1 MLHSWALVIGGA
13 ALAAPVVIHLLTRP
27 RPARLPLSTI
37 RFVQEVVRQRRARN
51 RLRDWLILLLRTAA
65 VALLA
70 LAIAR
75 PLAGERQRAASDEP
89 TANVQ
94 RVVLVDVSQSMAA
107 EKGAVRI
114 FERARAIAA
123 RQLADRSG
131 LQANLILAGATPQ
144 SVFDRTSSNFA
155 ALRDALSEAA
165 VLPERLNVQA
175 ALNRAAEMLARPG
188 GGPEVRRELIV
199 VSDFQRASWAAADFS
214 TLPVDTAIQLE
225 SVTLKETPAN
235 VALLRAG
242 PRGRVEQGREF
253 RLEVDVGNY
262 SGAPRKVE
270 VQLMLDASV
279 YQLSGSC
286 PPGVKTTLGAD
297 VTLREPGWRFG
308 EARLLAVDDALAA
321 DDRRALAVHVR
332 PPPSYLLVTRQ
343 RAAEKPSS
351 SYYLQRAL
359 APAAP
364 REGKSAAGRSNEA
377 KAGEAVVRGDPS
389 RLELDSLA
397 AADLI
402 VLDHPGKLSEAMLKQ
417 LASLLERGR
426 GVLYVAAEPI
436 DATNLSVLAK
446 AAGASLQMPVEF
458 VPPPAGQVR
467 RGLFLADVKR
477 REPPFSVFG
486 EEATAAIAGLRFSGG
501 LASRRREDA
510 LLDDV
515 RAAYNDQSACLVVT
529 AVGSGR
535 LAVLNAELGASNLPA
550 SPAFVPL
557 IGELSGNLLGED
569 RPIEAAACGEPAAN
583 FLPASAPAIDVLEI
597 VGPQA
602 SKDDDGALGELRTE
616 QIGALWQ
623 LPAAG
628 PPGVYRV
635 VEGDKTVFAM
645 ATAIPAEE
653 ADLTPLAA
661 TLLTERLAGG
671 RNVQYH
677 AAAQGDEEPRDD
689 LWTWFALACV
699 GCMAGEIVGLKWF
712 RT

>member
-75 PLAGERQRAASDEP
+75 PLSGQRERAAIDEP
-89 TANVQ
+89 TADVQ

-123 RQLADRSG
+123 RQLTDRSG
-131 LQANLILAGATPQ
+131 LQANLILAAATPQ

-225 SVTLKETPAN
+225 SVAPKETPSN
-235 VALLRAG
+235 IALLRAG

-262 SGAPRKVE
+262 STSQRKVD
-270 VQLMLDASV
+270 VQLALDSSV

-321 DDRRALAVHVR
+321 DDRRALAVDVR

-343 RAAEKPSS
+343 RAADKPSS

-364 REGKSAAGRSNEA
+364 REA
-377 KAGEAVVRGDPS
+377 KAAEAVVRGDPA
-389 RLELDSLA
+389 RLDLEAFTS
-397 AADLI
+397 ADLI
-402 VLDHPGKLSEAMLKQ
+402 VLDHPGKLPEATLKH

-426 GVLYVAAEPI
+426 GVLYVASEPI

-458 VPPPAGQVR
+458 LPPPAGQAR
-467 RGLFLADVKR
+467 RGLFLTDIKR

-515 RAAYNDQSACLVVT
+515 RAAFNDQSACLVVT

-557 IGELSGNLLGED
+557 IGELAGNLLGQD

-597 VGPQA
+597 VGPHA
-602 SKDDDGALGELRTE
+602 SAEEAGALGELRTE

-628 PPGVYRV
+628 PPGIYRV

-645 ATAIPAEE
+645 ATAIPPEE
-653 ADLTPLAA
+653 SDLTPLAG

-677 AAAQGDEEPRDD
+677 AAAQGDEEPRDQ

-699 GCMAGEIVGLKWF
+699 SCMVGEIVGLKWF
-712 RT
+712 GA